1 MTGSDRKVLEGGSLI
16 VLHDGGEFICLM
28 AVARGVFIFVGVV
41 ILGGVVIVGGRLW
54 GSLRFLSR

>member
-41 ILGGVVIVGGRLW
+41 ILGGVVIVGGRL
-54 GSLRFLSR
+54 